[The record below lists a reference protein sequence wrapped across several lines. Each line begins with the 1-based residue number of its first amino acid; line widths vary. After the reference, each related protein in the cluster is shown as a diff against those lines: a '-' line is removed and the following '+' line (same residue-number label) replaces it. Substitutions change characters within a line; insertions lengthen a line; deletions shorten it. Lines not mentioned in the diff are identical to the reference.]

1 MNEGRFRIEKNVNS
15 NLDEFVYFF
24 EYGGKIRKAIIQYK
38 FRDKA
43 YMYKSI
49 VKIMTKNKNL
59 VEFLKSYDI
68 IIPVPLSRKRK
79 KQRGYNQSLLIAN
92 EIANWYNKQQMQN
105 ELLVNTSCLIKAKDI
120 VEQSSLNKEERENN
134 IQGVYILKNAQILEN
149 KRILIVD
156 DIYTT
161 GNTVREC
168 SQMIKNAN
176 PSKIGVLTIA
186 HTTLD

>member
-1 MNEGRFRIEKNVNS
+1 MKIEKNINNS
-15 NLDEFVYFF
+15 FDEFAYFF

-38 FRDKA
+38 FRNKA

-59 VEFLKSYDI
+59 MKFLESYDI

-92 EIANWYNKQQMQN
+92 EIVSWYNKQQ
-105 ELLVNTSCLIKAKDI
+105 ELNKLIVNTSCLIKAKDI
-120 VEQSSLNKEERENN
+120 VEERENN
-134 IQGVYILKNAQILEN
+134 IQGVYMLKNEQILEN